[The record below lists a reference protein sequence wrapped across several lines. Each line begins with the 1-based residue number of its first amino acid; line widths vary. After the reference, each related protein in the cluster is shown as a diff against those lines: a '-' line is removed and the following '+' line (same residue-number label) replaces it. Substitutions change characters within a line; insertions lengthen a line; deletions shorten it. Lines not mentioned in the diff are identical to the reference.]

1 MDFSR
6 WLADHGI
13 VCERHEHPA
22 VFTVADV
29 KQLVPD
35 LPAAK
40 TKNLFFRDVK
50 GRRHFLVVVEGD
62 KRVDLKRL
70 PQTLESSRVSFGSA
84 RRLKKHLGVEPGSVS
99 LLAVVNDQDRAV
111 EIFIDRALWQAESFQ
126 FHPLVNTA
134 TLVITRDQISR
145 FLAATGHEA
154 KIVDIPGDP
163 T

>member
-1 MDFSR
+1 MDFSQ
-6 WLADHGI
+6 WLADHDI
-13 VCERHEHPA
+13 EYEQYEHAA

-29 KQLVPD
+29 KRLVPD

-40 TKNLFFRDVK
+40 TKNLFFRDAK

-62 KRVDLKRL
+62 KRVDLKQL
-70 PQTLESSRVSFGSA
+70 PQTLKSSRVSFGSA

-99 LLAVVNDQDRAV
+99 LLAIVNDRDHAV
-111 EIFIDRALWQAESFQ
+111 EIFIDQALWQANAFQ

-134 TLVITRDQISR
+134 TLVITRDQIDR

-163 T
+163 G